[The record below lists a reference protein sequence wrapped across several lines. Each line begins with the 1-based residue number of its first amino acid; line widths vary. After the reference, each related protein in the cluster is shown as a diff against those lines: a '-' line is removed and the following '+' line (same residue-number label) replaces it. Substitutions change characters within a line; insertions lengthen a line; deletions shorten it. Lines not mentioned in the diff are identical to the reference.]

1 MRRRTAGHTFCKYLP
16 KLFVVVIT
24 QHRSTLR
31 PGEGVPRL
39 WVDPIDPCRGIVRI
53 TQKVSESVGSRPPTG
68 AAPPV
73 GPPAVARGRSRRPA
87 NAVVALDAHLR
98 VTAWNRA
105 AERLYG
111 LAAGEMLGTPFGEHV
126 LCHPHPPIHRHGR
139 RRPPDAI
146 GLVSGAATHVVQGR
160 SIRVQV
166 SLMSFRRRGGARYFL
181 AVIKD
186 DAERLELAASLR
198 ERLDFE
204 MLLSELSAR
213 FNRLSEDEVDGE
225 IEAWLPRLVEMLGV
239 DRSSFSELTPGGGL
253 NVTHAYAAPGVV
265 ACPKGVA
272 DDAFPWL
279 VREFTAG
286 RSVTLSRVPDDLPEQ
301 AVEERRY
308 MTTAGMKAS
317 IGIPVSIAGSLVC
330 VLTFGSRH
338 GPRAWSQEVVSRLK
352 LAGDV
357 FAHAIVRRHAKRRLE
372 QKQQELAHVARV
384 AAMGE
389 LASVIAHEI
398 DQPLTAVVSN
408 VEAVRYMLQA
418 EGPDLGEADE
428 GLKEA
433 IDSALRI
440 SEIVKRE
447 RRLLRKSGGPPGL
460 VDLNEAVREIVLF
473 VRAEARQLGTKLVL
487 ELVPGLPAVPGD
499 FVQLQQVAL
508 NLARNGLHAMKGQPP
523 ASRELTIR
531 TTPGNEEVILSVSD
545 CGPPVPESLLERM
558 FEPFYTTKAEG
569 LGMGLPISRSII
581 EAHRGRIWAA
591 RNPGGGLTV
600 SVSLPRK

>member
-1 MRRRTAGHTFCKYLP
+1 
-16 KLFVVVIT
+16 
-24 QHRSTLR
+24 
-31 PGEGVPRL
+31 
-39 WVDPIDPCRGIVRI
+39 
-53 TQKVSESVGSRPPTG
+53 
-68 AAPPV
+68 
-73 GPPAVARGRSRRPA
+73 
-87 NAVVALDAHLR
+87 LDARLR
-98 VTAWNRA
+98 VTSWNRA

-111 LAAGEMLGTPFGEHV
+111 ISAGVVLGTSFGDHIR
-126 LCHPHPPIHRHGR
+126 CQPHPPLDTRGR
-139 RRPPDAI
+139 QSAPRAI
-146 GLVSGAATHVVQGR
+146 GLVSGPAIHVVKGHA
-160 SIRVQV
+160 IPVQV
-166 SLMSFRRRGGARYFL
+166 SLMSFRRRSGARYFL

-186 DAERLELAASLR
+186 DVERSELAASLR
-198 ERLDFE
+198 EGLDFE
-204 MLLSELSAR
+204 LFLSELSAC
-213 FNRLSEDEVDGE
+213 FNRLSVEEVDGE
-225 IEAWLPRLVEMLGV
+225 IEAWLRRLVEMLGV
-239 DRSSFSELTPGGGL
+239 DRSSFSQLTPGGGL
-253 NVTHAYAAPGVV
+253 KVTHAYAAPGFE
-265 ACPKGVA
+265 PKPGGA
-272 DDAFPWL
+272 EDGALPWL

-286 RSVTLSRVPDDLPEQ
+286 RPVALSRIPDDLPEN
-301 AVEERRY
+301 AVNERRY
-308 MTTAGMKAS
+308 MTATGMKAG

-330 VLTFGSRH
+330 VLCVGSLH
-338 GPRAWSQEVVSRLK
+338 GPHPWSPEVVSRLT

-357 FAHAIVRRHAKRRLE
+357 FANAVARRESKQRLE

-418 EGPDLGEADE
+418 EEPDLDEAEE

-460 VDLNEAVREIVLF
+460 VDLNEIIREIALF
-473 VRAEARQLGTKLVL
+473 VRAEARQLGAKVAL
-487 ELVPGLPAVPGD
+487 ELVPGLPSISGD

-531 TTPGNEEVILSVSD
+531 TMPGNERVTFSVTDS
-545 CGPPVPESLLERM
+545 GPPVPQSLLERM

-569 LGMGLPISRSII
+569 LGMGLPISKSIVD
-581 EAHRGRIWAA
+581 AHRGRMWAT
-591 RNPGGGLTV
+591 RNPGGGVTV